1 MRDLVQELVAHYA
14 DLRRQLTRDLR
25 DPHYAADIAQ
35 SSFERVYSAALKSR
49 GGARTDAQANA
60 LPEGSEGFASPAGN
74 NATDAPNPIES
85 PRALL
90 FRVAR
95 NLCIDD
101 ARRRKVAQEW
111 AGAHADVGMH
121 QTAQS
126 SEYVVAQQRV
136 LARVVEAMEKLPPRR
151 REVFLLFRAYGHTR
165 AEIAQRLNITEM
177 AVAKHLLRA
186 TIDCSRVFAQLRSE
200 LIEPQAVMH
209 RSGFE
214 AALAE
219 DFS

>member
-35 SSFERVYSAALKSR
+35 SSFERVYAHALKDGTPGS
-49 GGARTDAQANA
+49 GG
-60 LPEGSEGFASPAGN
+60 
-74 NATDAPNPIES
+74 IES

-95 NLCIDD
+95 NLCVDD
-101 ARRRKVAQEW
+101 ARRRKVAQDW
-111 AGAHADVGMH
+111 VSTHFNAGSR
-121 QTAQS
+121 Q
-126 SEYVVAQQRV
+126 VVPSCESIVSQQQV
-136 LARVVEAMEKLPPRR
+136 LARVVETLETLPPRR

-165 AEIAQRLNITEM
+165 AEIAQQLNITEM

-186 TIDCSRVFAQLRSE
+186 AIDCSRVFARLRSE
-200 LIEPQAVMH
+200 LIEQPVVSM
-209 RSGFE
+209 RPGFD
-214 AALAE
+214 AAFAE
-219 DFS
+219 DFA

>member
-35 SSFERVYSAALKSR
+35 SSFERVYESALKAR
-49 GGARTDAQANA
+49 GAPR
-60 LPEGSEGFASPAGN
+60 ASGTLDVAD
-74 NATDAPNPIES
+74 TTIES

-111 AGAHADVGMH
+111 AGAHVDTGMH

-126 SEYVVAQQRV
+126 SEYIVAQKRV
-136 LARVVEAMEKLPPRR
+136 LARVVETMEKLPPRR
-151 REVFLLFRAYGHTR
+151 REVFLLFRAYGHSR
-165 AEIAQRLNITEM
+165 AEIAQRLGITEM

-186 TIDCSRVFAQLRSE
+186 TIDCSRVFAELRAD
-200 LIEPQAVMH
+200 LIEPQVLAN
-209 RSGFE
+209 RPGFD

>member
-35 SSFERVYSAALKSR
+35 SSFERVY
-49 GGARTDAQANA
+49 ANA
-60 LPEGSEGFASPAGN
+60 LKMNDDIRIDAASGGTPGGG
-74 NATDAPNPIES
+74 IES

-95 NLCIDD
+95 NLCVDD
-101 ARRRKVAQEW
+101 ARRRKVAQDW
-111 AGAHADVGMH
+111 VSTHFSVGSR
-121 QTAQS
+121 QTVPSCEFIAS
-126 SEYVVAQQRV
+126 QQQV
-136 LARVVEAMEKLPPRR
+136 LARVVETLETLPPRR

-165 AEIAQRLNITEM
+165 AEIAQQLNITEM

-186 TIDCSRVFAQLRSE
+186 AIDCSRVFARLRSE
-200 LIEPQAVMH
+200 LIEQTTVSN
-209 RSGFE
+209 RTGFD
-214 AALAE
+214 AKLAE
-219 DFS
+219 DFA

>member
-35 SSFERVYSAALKSR
+35 SSFERVYESALKAR
-49 GGARTDAQANA
+49 GGAQGDA
-60 LPEGSEGFASPAGN
+60 
-74 NATDAPNPIES
+74 APNAPNAQDTIES

-111 AGAHADVGMH
+111 ASSHAEVGMH

-126 SEYVVAQQRV
+126 SEYIVAQQRV
-136 LARVVEAMEKLPPRR
+136 LARVVDTMEKLPPRR

-165 AEIAQRLNITEM
+165 AEIAQRLDITEM

-186 TIDCSRVFAQLRSE
+186 TIDCSRVFAELRAE
-200 LIEPQAVMH
+200 LIEPQVMLN
-209 RSGFE
+209 RPGFD

>member
-35 SSFERVYSAALKSR
+35 SSFERVYAHALKMKSGDIR
-49 GGARTDAQANA
+49 IDAP
-60 LPEGSEGFASPAGN
+60 PEGTQGCG
-74 NATDAPNPIES
+74 IES

-95 NLCIDD
+95 NLCVDD
-101 ARRRKVAQEW
+101 ARRRKVAQDW
-111 AGAHADVGMH
+111 VSTHFNSGSR
-121 QTAQS
+121 Q
-126 SEYVVAQQRV
+126 VVPSCEFIASQQQV
-136 LARVVEAMEKLPPRR
+136 LARVVETLETLPPRR

-165 AEIAQRLNITEM
+165 AEIAQQLNITEM

-186 TIDCSRVFAQLRSE
+186 AIDCSRVFARLRSE
-200 LIEPQAVMH
+200 LVEQPVVSM
-209 RSGFE
+209 RPGFD
-214 AALAE
+214 AAFAE
-219 DFS
+219 DFA

>member
-35 SSFERVYSAALKSR
+35 SSFERVY
-49 GGARTDAQANA
+49 AQAMKSIGA
-60 LPEGSEGFASPAGN
+60 ARSDAAPDDARAAGG
-74 NATDAPNPIES
+74 IES

-95 NLCIDD
+95 NLCIDE

-111 AGAHADVGMH
+111 IGTHAVVET
-121 QTAQS
+121 QAAAPS
-126 SEYVVAQQRV
+126 SEFILAQQRV
-136 LARVVEAMEKLPPRR
+136 LARVVQAMEKLPPRR

-165 AEIAQRLNITEM
+165 AEIAQHLDITEM

-186 TIDCSRVFAQLRSE
+186 TIDCSRVFAELRAE
-200 LIEPQAVMH
+200 LIEPQYVRNHA
-209 RSGFE
+209 GFD
-214 AALAE
+214 ASLAE

>member
-35 SSFERVYSAALKSR
+35 SSFERVYAQATKSR
-49 GGARTDAQANA
+49 GAASGDAS
-60 LPEGSEGFASPAGN
+60 GG
-74 NATDAPNPIES
+74 IES

-95 NLCIDD
+95 NLCIDE

-111 AGAHADVGMH
+111 VGTHATIGTH
-121 QTAQS
+121 HAAPS
-126 SEYVVAQQRV
+126 SEFILAQQRV
-136 LARVVEAMEKLPPRR
+136 LARVVETMEKLPPRR

-186 TIDCSRVFAQLRSE
+186 TIDCSRVFAELRAE
-200 LIEPQAVMH
+200 LIEPPHVQNHA
-209 RSGFE
+209 GFDT
-214 AALAE
+214 ALAE